1 VEAVAPAVLMASHHL
16 LVLQVVQVHLAVLA
30 AEVLREQIRT
40 PHLKAVLAVLAVDG
54 VLPVQLEALR
64 HYCQLQAQVLVEQ
77 QDFVQQVVEILHG
90 LLPEID
96 LDHSDDD

>member
-1 VEAVAPAVLMASHHL
+1 MASHHL

-64 HYCQLQAQVLVEQ
+64 H
-77 QDFVQQVVEILHG
+77 
-90 LLPEID
+90 
-96 LDHSDDD
+96 